1 MAILSKECKPDNFE
15 LHNSLK
21 VSLQIFKVF
30 IGMLLNVNLS
40 SKTNYYI
47 KTRSKNLRRNLFDSF
62 IKITIYCVSNF

>member
-21 VSLQIFKVF
+21 VSLRIFQVF
-30 IGMLLNVNLS
+30 IRMLLNVNLS

-62 IKITIYCVSNF
+62 IQITIHRVSNF